1 MFIHTWS
8 IISQVEIYL
17 TNFQIRFSQQPSVI
31 YKNVIPRFRHIFSRR
46 IILHPT
52 VLRLLLPN
60 RVQLNSVCTKIVKK
74 RVKRINTRTTFGGK
88 LVGSWPTLSRIR
100 GGINYSFG
108 VTTRCTSSSNKV
120 ATTWLK
126 LSLARNIFPML
137 YSPAAGAFVG
147 DVSSSY
153 RLLHRDNPFFYSI
166 RRVVDVTVTFPV
178 NYGLSFPLST
188 RELDEPASFCSSFS
202 SISREIVS
210 ATNARFFVDEILP
223 RNGRDDT
230 PYYINVIH
238 CETIHDARN
247 SLSLRLITRW
257 WGWNSAVKTF
267 NVLLLKALVV
277 LRVLKSVSSFAGR
290 FLRN

>member
-1 MFIHTWS
+1 M
-8 IISQVEIYL
+8 
-17 TNFQIRFSQQPSVI
+17 
-31 YKNVIPRFRHIFSRR
+31 
-46 IILHPT
+46 
-52 VLRLLLPN
+52 
-60 RVQLNSVCTKIVKK
+60 
-74 RVKRINTRTTFGGK
+74 
-88 LVGSWPTLSRIR
+88 
-100 GGINYSFG
+100 
-108 VTTRCTSSSNKV
+108 RCTSSSNKV
-120 ATTWLK
+120 AATWLK

-137 YSPAAGAFVG
+137 YSPAADAFLG

-153 RLLHRDNPFFYSI
+153 RLLHRDNPSFYSI
-166 RRVVDVTVTFPV
+166 RRVVDVTPTFPL
-178 NYGLSFPLST
+178 NYGLSFLLST
-188 RELDEPASFCSSFS
+188 GRPLFAPVFLQSATKSY
-202 SISREIVS
+202 S
-210 ATNARFFVDEILP
+210 ATNAPLFVDEILP
-223 RNGRDDT
+223 RSSRDDT